1 MNLDPEFREKL
12 EKLFAKEDFKEQIH
26 SLLFALQDRIRK
38 NEKGEKN
45 IVEQIKYFM
54 ENYES
59 DKRDKNIDDIL
70 GNKE

>member
-26 SLLFALQDRIRK
+26 SLLFALQDRIRN
-38 NEKGEKN
+38 NEKNDKN

-54 ENYES
+54 ENYEA

>member
-54 ENYES
+54 ENYEA

-70 GNKE
+70 GK

>member
-1 MNLDPEFREKL
+1 MNLDPEFGEKL
-12 EKLFAKEDFKEQIH
+12 KKLFIHEDFKEQIH

-54 ENYES
+54 ENYEA

-70 GNKE
+70 GK

>member
-54 ENYES
+54 ENYEA

>member
-12 EKLFAKEDFKEQIH
+12 EKLFIHKDFKEQIH
-26 SLLFALQDRIRK
+26 SLLFALQDRIRN
-38 NEKGEKN
+38 NEKNDKN

-54 ENYES
+54 ENYEA

>member
-1 MNLDPEFREKL
+1 MNLDPEFAEKL
-12 EKLFAKEDFKEQIH
+12 KKLFIHEDFKEQIH

-54 ENYES
+54 ENYEA

-70 GNKE
+70 GQ

>member
-1 MNLDPEFREKL
+1 MNLDPEFTEKL
-12 EKLFAKEDFKEQIH
+12 KKLFVKEDFKEQIH
-26 SLLFALQDRIRK
+26 SLLFALQDRIRN
-38 NEKGEKN
+38 NEKNDKN

-70 GNKE
+70 GQ

>member
-12 EKLFAKEDFKEQIH
+12 EKLFVKEDFKEQIH

-54 ENYES
+54 ENYEA

-70 GNKE
+70 GQ

>member
-12 EKLFAKEDFKEQIH
+12 EKLFVKEDFKEQIH
-26 SLLFALQDRIRK
+26 SLLFALQDRIRN
-38 NEKGEKN
+38 NEKGDKN

-54 ENYES
+54 ENYEA

>member
-12 EKLFAKEDFKEQIH
+12 EKLFVKEDFKEQIN
-26 SLLFALQDRIRK
+26 SLLFALQDRIRN
-38 NEKGEKN
+38 NEKGDKN

-54 ENYES
+54 ENYEA

>member
-54 ENYES
+54 ENYEA

-70 GNKE
+70 GQ

>member
-1 MNLDPEFREKL
+1 MNLDPEFAEKL
-12 EKLFAKEDFKEQIH
+12 KKLFIHEDFKEQIH

-70 GNKE
+70 GK